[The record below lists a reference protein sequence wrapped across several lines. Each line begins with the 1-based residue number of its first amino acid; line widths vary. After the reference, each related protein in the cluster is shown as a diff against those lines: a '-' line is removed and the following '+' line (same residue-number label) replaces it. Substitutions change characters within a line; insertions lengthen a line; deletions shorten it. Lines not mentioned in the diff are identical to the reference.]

1 MTRTRQ
7 TVVVVDDDDSVRR
20 SLQRL
25 IRSVGLDV
33 EAFASAEDFLQ
44 SDRRAA
50 PGCLLL
56 DLQLPGM
63 SGLELQERLLSEG
76 RAIPVVFITAFGDD
90 RSRELAARAGAV
102 AFLQKPFEEK
112 DLLDAVARTLGA
124 APADGPMAGGG
135 LSTGN

>member
-1 MTRTRQ
+1 MTRTRK

-25 IRSVGLDV
+25 IRSVGLNV
-33 EAFASAEDFLQ
+33 EAFATAEDFLR
-44 SDRRAA
+44 SDQQPA

-63 SGLELQERLLSEG
+63 SGLELLERLLLEG
-76 RAIPVVFITAFGDD
+76 RAIPVVFITAYGSD

-112 DLLDAVARTLGA
+112 ALLDAVARTLGA
-124 APADGPMAGGG
+124 SPPGMGDPPA
-135 LSTGN
+135 NC